1 MSQDVPALI
10 EKSLGWCQ
18 TLNTSMA
25 GSNRRMDDYS
35 GLLDGLNGRLDGISR
50 EGDAAVQTVE
60 QSFADL
66 EQLLDQLQASLER
79 SLKSTGVRVDVTQTN
94 ARTSMDALSTASSQL
109 GSQNTLV
116 VSENQA
122 RHQTAVSDADQLS
135 QQLSSLL
142 GRLTEATDL
151 TGKKVDD
158 THVNVQSR
166 HQELQQAVEKLGNGF
181 AGFDK
186 GLIGHHQELQA
197 NLAAASSL
205 SAQQLASLQTDLQK
219 QLDDAMRQIQRV
231 LDENA
236 KGLHT
241 HANSVEGFLEGLLTF
256 LRNSRDMMDNKMRP
270 PVDMIANIEAA
281 IQPVV
286 NLLGLL
292 QEVGLI

>member
-18 TLNTSMA
+18 TLNQSMA

-35 GLLDGLNGRLDGISR
+35 SLLDGLSGRLDGISR

-60 QSFADL
+60 QSFANLD
-66 EQLLDQLQASLER
+66 QLLDQLQSSLER
-79 SLKSTGVRVDVTQTN
+79 AMDSTGGRVDVTQTN

-109 GSQNTLV
+109 GSRNTLV

-122 RHQTAVSDADQLS
+122 RQQSALADTTNIT
-135 QQLSSLL
+135 QQLTSLL
-142 GRLTEATDL
+142 SRLSEATDL
-151 TGKKVDD
+151 TGKKVGD
-158 THVNVQSR
+158 THTNVIGRAQD
-166 HQELQQAVEKLGNGF
+166 LQNTAVKLGEGF
-181 AGFDK
+181 ESFDK
-186 GLIGHHQELQA
+186 GLLNHHEQLRSS
-197 NLAAASSL
+197 LAAASTL
-205 SAQQLASLQTDLQK
+205 SAQQLASLQTDLQN
-219 QLDDAMRQIQRV
+219 QLNDAMKQIQKV

-236 KGLHT
+236 KGLNH
-241 HANSVEGFLEGLLTF
+241 HANSVEGFLENLLGF
-256 LRNSRDMMDNKMRP
+256 LKNSRDLMDNTMRP
-270 PVDMIANIEAA
+270 PVEMIGNIEAA